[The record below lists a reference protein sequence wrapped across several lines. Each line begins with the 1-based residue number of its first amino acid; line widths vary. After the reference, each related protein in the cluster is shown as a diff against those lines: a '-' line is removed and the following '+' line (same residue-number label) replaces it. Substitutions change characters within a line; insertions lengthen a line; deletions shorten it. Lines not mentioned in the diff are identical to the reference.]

1 MSLAHT
7 KKSDIVKSI
16 EDVLLYDNMVNRKIN
31 PTKNNDYRC
40 PHCGNIKKSK

>member
-31 PTKNNDYRC
+31 PTKKIIIIDAL
-40 PHCGNIKKSK
+40 IVDVLKK